1 MSEITTKPRISGTTW
16 LVIVLAVLVITV
28 AGLWWWQNR
37 PIRPV
42 VLSAQEKT
50 IVEQKVE
57 AIQNPTLPVTVEAPE
72 PVYEKGSKQIILTE
86 RELNG
91 LLHQNTQL
99 GESLKFELATNAIHA
114 RVEFDLDPDLPYLGG
129 KRFKARARFIVGD
142 TPGKPEFV
150 LDDFTL
156 WGVSLPNEWLGGLK
170 GQNLFGQ
177 ALGAEG
183 SLPGIEEFRVERGQ
197 LVVCLAE

>member
-1 MSEITTKPRISGTTW
+1 MNKIAARPRISTKTW
-16 LVIVLAVLVITV
+16 LLIVFTVLVLSLV
-28 AGLWWWQNR
+28 GLWWWQNR

-42 VLSAQEKT
+42 VLTEQEKVV
-50 IVEQKVE
+50 VEQKVD
-57 AIQNPTLPVTVEAPE
+57 AIQNPTMLVTTQTPE
-72 PVYEKGSKQIILTE
+72 PAYEKGAKQIILTE

-91 LLHQNTQL
+91 LLHHNTNL

-114 RVEFDLDPDLPYLGG
+114 RVEFDIDPDLPYLGG
-129 KRFKARARFIVGD
+129 KRFKARARFIVGE

-156 WGVSLPNEWLGGLK
+156 WGISLPNEWLGGMK
-170 GQNLFGQ
+170 GQNLFSQ
-177 ALGAEG
+177 AIGAEG
-183 SLPGIEEFRVERGQ
+183 GLPGIEEFRVERGQ